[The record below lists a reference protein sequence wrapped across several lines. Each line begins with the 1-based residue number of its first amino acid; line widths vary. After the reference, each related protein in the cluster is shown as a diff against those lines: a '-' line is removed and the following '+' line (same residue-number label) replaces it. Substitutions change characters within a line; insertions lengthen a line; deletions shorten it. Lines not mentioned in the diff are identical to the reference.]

1 MPAISVLLLVRANP
15 GQMPCRLRTVT
26 LVRGVEYLWLGTRP
40 EPFAQYRDRVPPVD
54 HELNLTMQAIL
65 TDVSWGL
72 TAVLLVIAIWMGMRE
87 RTPFYALI
95 VLAAAVGAFAEPLYD
110 VAMMLYFYSTEG
122 MWTHFTAFDI
132 PQPIWT
138 HSGYVV
144 LYAAPA
150 IYIAHQIA
158 RGTMTRRKLLVWA
171 GITLLESAAF
181 EMIGINGGL
190 YSYWGPHVFRIFQ
203 YPLVI
208 GVLEAAQ
215 VICFAV
221 AASQLRARCTGR
233 WQLLGLFVLFPFT
246 FFGANFGAGWPT
258 IIAIHLEHTSTALV
272 AAATVVS
279 IGFAA
284 VLVLGAAAFL
294 PQRTAA
300 AGADHRAHNHA
311 PAKL

>member
-1 MPAISVLLLVRANP
+1 
-15 GQMPCRLRTVT
+15 
-26 LVRGVEYLWLGTRP
+26 
-40 EPFAQYRDRVPPVD
+40 
-54 HELNLTMQAIL
+54 MQAIL

-72 TAVLLVIAIWMGMRE
+72 TVVLLVIAIWLGVRE
-87 RTPFYALI
+87 RTPFYALM

-110 VAMMLYFYSTEG
+110 VAMMLYFYSTPG

-158 RGTMTRRKLLVWA
+158 RETMTRRKLFLWA
-171 GITLLESAAF
+171 GITLLESAVF
-181 EMIGINGGL
+181 EVIGINGGL
-190 YSYWGPHVFRIFQ
+190 YSYWGPHVFRILQ

-221 AASQLRARCTGR
+221 AAAQLRSRCTGQ
-233 WQLLGLFVLFPFT
+233 WQLLGLFVLFPCT
-246 FFGANFGAGWPT
+246 FFGINFGAGWPT
-258 IIAIHLEHTSTALV
+258 IIALHLDRTSTPLI

-279 IGFAA
+279 IAFAV
-284 VLVLGAAAFL
+284 VLVRSVASFMPPGLVGVAADAHQPARL
-294 PQRTAA
+294 QRAWETS
-300 AGADHRAHNHA
+300 
-311 PAKL
+311 P